1 MTKIFLG
8 AETLSRVVRGGGYP
22 PGYSFVTNSPWDP
35 KNKQLFVINH
45 QMVSLAPSL
54 LQMCP
59 LMEKILPMSMLGGAP
74 GGGGQSFVDRSSPRI
89 TPLAST
95 LNSKYYTRSR
105 KPSQE
110 AWKGLLDHVTTNFL
124 FSCQNACRELS
135 FRLY

>member
-1 MTKIFLG
+1 MY
-8 AETLSRVVRGGGYP
+8 SGGGDTS
-22 PGYSFVTNSPWDP
+22 PGYSFVTNAPWDP
-35 KNKQLFVINH
+35 KNTQLFVINH

-95 LNSKYYTRSR
+95 LISKYYTRSR